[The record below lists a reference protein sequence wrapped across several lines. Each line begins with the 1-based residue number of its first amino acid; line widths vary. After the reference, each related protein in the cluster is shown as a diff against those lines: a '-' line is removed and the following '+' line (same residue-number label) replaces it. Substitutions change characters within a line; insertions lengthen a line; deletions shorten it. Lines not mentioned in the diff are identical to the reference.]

1 MTDYKKL
8 FPAGITVEKVFTSV
22 VPTIHEEQRGEF
34 ADYIDGLDIVVA
46 VRLTDARK
54 LWTVRFNADEIEIE
68 DDELV
73 DFPILTIEGTQKQW
87 PSLMPH
93 LVTVLTT
100 LDARRQELKPK
111 KRFDSKLRSALERID
126 GVIDVCITG
135 DDPTDNLRFR
145 LILNNYEEHTSF
157 RRFSITIPR
166 SIVFDVVEGRT
177 PIESAARGLTVQG
190 DVGLAV
196 DIGGT
201 ILEHFQP

>member
-8 FPAGITVEKVFTSV
+8 LPAGITVDKVFTDV
-22 VPTIHEEQRGEF
+22 IPVIHEEQRAEF
-34 ADYIDGLDIVVA
+34 GDYIAGVDIVIA

-54 LWTVRFNADEIEIE
+54 MWTVRFNAEEIEIE

-73 DFPILTIEGTQKQW
+73 DFPIMTVEGTQKQW
-87 PSLMPH
+87 PALLPYLADILS
-93 LVTVLTT
+93 T
-100 LDARRQELKPK
+100 LESRRSELKPS

-126 GVIDVCITG
+126 GVIDICITG

-145 LILNNYEEHTSF
+145 AILNNYEEHGSF

-166 SIVFDVVEGRT
+166 SVVFDVAEGRT
-177 PIESAARGLTVQG
+177 PIESAARGLSVQG

-196 DIGGT
+196 DLGGT
-201 ILEHFQP
+201 LLEHFQP

>member
-8 FPAGITVEKVFTSV
+8 FPVGITVDKVFTDV
-22 VPTIHEEQRGEF
+22 LPIIHEEQRGEF
-34 ADYIDGLDIVVA
+34 ADYISGVDIVIA

-54 LWTVRFNADEIEIE
+54 MWTARFNADEIEIE

-73 DFPILTIEGTQKQW
+73 DFPILTVEGTQKQW
-87 PSLMPH
+87 PALLPY
-93 LVTVLTT
+93 LTDLLST
-100 LDARRQELKPK
+100 LESRRKELKPK
-111 KRFDSKLRSALERID
+111 KRFDSKLRAALERID
-126 GVIDVCITG
+126 GIVDICITG

-145 LILNNYEEHTSF
+145 LILNNYAEHDSF

-166 SIVFDVVEGRT
+166 SVVFDVAEGRT
-177 PIESAARGLTVQG
+177 PIEAAARGLSVQG

-196 DIGGT
+196 DLGGT

>member
-1 MTDYKKL
+1 MIDYKKL
-8 FPAGITVEKVFTSV
+8 LPAGITVEKVFADV
-22 VPTIHEEQRGEF
+22 LPAVHDEQRDEY
-34 ADYIDGLDIVVA
+34 ADYVEGMDIVIA

-73 DFPILTIEGTQKQW
+73 DFPIVTIEGTQKQW
-87 PSLMPH
+87 PNLLPY
-93 LVTVLTT
+93 LVEILTT
-100 LDARRQELKPK
+100 LESRRKELKPK
-111 KRFDSKLRSALERID
+111 KRFDATLQAALERFD
-126 GVIDVCITG
+126 GVIDLCVTG

-145 LILNNYEEHTSF
+145 LILNNYAEHTSF

-166 SIVFDVVEGRT
+166 SVVFDVVEGRT
-177 PIESAARGLTVQG
+177 PIESAARGLSVQG

-196 DIGGT
+196 DLGGT